1 MCLQTSSVA
10 RWHAWN
16 WAGDEIVYDPIIP
29 ASRTIP
35 GKKKRYPID
44 IREFLTTTNNAVV
57 HRALDDLTKKLPAS
71 EQSLFRSHSRGSFD
85 FRADKVAA
93 YVGQLRY
100 MPQAN
105 VVQRCPDAWLF
116 PDETL
121 AQRGG
126 DCEDLALLLAALLM
140 AAGIS
145 SYCVRVALGHLEI
158 TAPKGKALRHD
169 HCWVMYQNESGVWEI
184 LEPLRVV
191 APPRAVT
198 KSRSS
203 RRPSATASYIPHYV
217 FNTDHL
223 WLVRSTGFD
232 VQKGLPEY
240 WLRRTFW
247 NRFDPSFAASVHSTI
262 FDKAL
267 GDLIDASALSRIK
280 RKSLWLDVNIL
291 TYDPRDHFDN
301 AFIDQGWDLVNQ
313 RLAAFKSDNS
323 DWNSFGAAAH
333 SIGDF
338 YAHSSYLHFAT
349 LQHPASANG
358 AALVYEPGVEMEGTP
373 AYSSQ
378 PPAASIA
385 PFDITSGRFS
395 VNRNLWKGTQA
406 DAAAAW
412 AGKIISGRYAQKYDP
427 QATFWEGFTSLPS
440 KLVNTPGSS
449 LRSAVPHHDEI
460 AVDSETPGK
469 RHKLYTS
476 NSNGPADR
484 QAFAN
489 QFRWRM
495 NTATQ
500 HIRKAFLEAKQK

>member
-1 MCLQTSSVA
+1 MSAVA
-10 RWHAWN
+10 RWHSWN
-16 WAGDEIVYDPIIP
+16 WAGDEIIYNPIIP
-29 ASRTIP
+29 ASRAIP
-35 GKKKRYPID
+35 GKNKRYPID

-57 HRALDDLTKKLPAS
+57 HRALSELTKRLLIS

-85 FRADKVAA
+85 FRADKVAE

-100 MPQAN
+100 LPKGNMI
-105 VVQRCPDAWLF
+105 QRCPDAWLF

-126 DCEDLALLLAALLM
+126 DCEDLSLLLAALLM

-158 TAPKGKALRHD
+158 DIPKGKPQRHD

-184 LEPLRVV
+184 LEPLRVL
-191 APPRAVT
+191 ASARAIA
-198 KSRSS
+198 KARAN
-203 RRPSATASYIPHYV
+203 RRPLAAVCYVPHYV

-232 VQKGLPEY
+232 PRTGLAEY
-240 WLRRTFW
+240 SRRRTFW

-267 GDLIDASALSRIK
+267 GDLIDGAALDRVK
-280 RKSLWLDVNIL
+280 RRSLWLDVNIL

-301 AFIDQGWDLVNQ
+301 SFIGQAWDVVNQ
-313 RLAAFKSDNS
+313 RLAAFKANNS
-323 DWNSFGAAAH
+323 DWESFGAAAH

-338 YAHSSYLHFAT
+338 YAHSSYVHFAT
-349 LQHPASANG
+349 LKRPATADG
-358 AALVYEPGVEMEGTP
+358 AALVYEPGVGMAGTP
-373 AYSSQ
+373 AYTSQ
-378 PPAASIA
+378 SASPSLA
-385 PFDITSGRFS
+385 PFDLTVGRFS
-395 VNRNLWKGTQA
+395 VNQNLWKGTQVE
-406 DAAAAW
+406 AAAAW

-427 QATFWEGFTSLPS
+427 QATFWEGFTSIPS
-440 KLVNTPGSS
+440 KLVSTPGFS
-449 LRSAVPHHDEI
+449 LRGSAPHHDEI
-460 AVDSETPGK
+460 AVDSESPGK
-469 RHKLYTS
+469 RHKLYS
-476 NSNGPADR
+476 GNSGGPADR

-489 QFRWRM
+489 QFRWRV

-500 HIRKAFLEAKQK
+500 HIRKAFLDARQAQ